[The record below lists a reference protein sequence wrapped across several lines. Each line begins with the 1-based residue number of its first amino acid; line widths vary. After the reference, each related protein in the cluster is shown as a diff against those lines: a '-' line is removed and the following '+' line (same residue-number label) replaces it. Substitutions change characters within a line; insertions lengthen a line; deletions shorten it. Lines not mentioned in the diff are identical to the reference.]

1 MYYIRRLL
9 YVYTAVLLCT
19 VQLDGGC
26 IRLLL
31 LVFMVNLTVTLDGYP
46 WGGVIGGAR
55 CSGALI
61 GRDKLIGGDSR
72 CGDEGC
78 ASEVSWRS
86 GETQRL
92 VFASGVGP

>member
-31 LVFMVNLTVTLDGYP
+31 LVFMLNLTVTLDGFP
-46 WGGVIGGAR
+46 WGGVIGG
-55 CSGALI
+55 GYWVY
-61 GRDKLIGGDSR
+61 D
-72 CGDEGC
+72 
-78 ASEVSWRS
+78 
-86 GETQRL
+86 
-92 VFASGVGP
+92 

>member
-46 WGGVIGGAR
+46 CGRCDLRGLEVAGGAY
-55 CSGALI
+55 
-61 GRDKLIGGDSR
+61 
-72 CGDEGC
+72 
-78 ASEVSWRS
+78 
-86 GETQRL
+86 
-92 VFASGVGP
+92 